1 MACHTP
7 TQVSQ
12 MSQLLRRLGRATGFA
27 GGTVAIALWGRFVSD
42 VVNRPEGGG
51 SPALAAAMVLLAV
64 LAILS
69 AWFDRPGALLV
80 VFVMSFVPVG
90 LYLLGTP
97 SLYTGIGLANLLY
110 LLSAALLL
118 LSRWLGRARIGTP

>member
-1 MACHTP
+1 
-7 TQVSQ
+7 

-27 GGTVAIALWGRFVSD
+27 GGTVAAALWGRFVSD
-42 VVNRPEGGG
+42 VVSRPEGGG
-51 SPALAAAMVLLAV
+51 SPALGAGMGLLAL
-64 LAILS
+64 LAILA

-97 SLYTGIGLANLLY
+97 SLYVGIGLANLLY
-110 LLSAALLL
+110 LLSAVLLL
-118 LSRWLGRARIGTP
+118 LSRWRGRSRTGTP